1 MAGIAFTGCD
11 DFLDD
16 NRNPLTSE
24 VNTPAFWNNE
34 TNVQNEANLFYN
46 SIIGYGNYCSRVSS
60 TTTSGQGEF
69 YFKTLS
75 DDQVGRTWGL
85 QNWANTNVPAS
96 AASWS
101 DPYYNIRQAM
111 YIIEA

>member
-60 TTTSGQGEF
+60 TTTYRPRRILLQDPF
-69 YFKTLS
+69 RRP
-75 DDQVGRTWGL
+75 GRPYMG
-85 QNWANTNVPAS
+85 PAKLG
-96 AASWS
+96 
-101 DPYYNIRQAM
+101 
-111 YIIEA
+111 